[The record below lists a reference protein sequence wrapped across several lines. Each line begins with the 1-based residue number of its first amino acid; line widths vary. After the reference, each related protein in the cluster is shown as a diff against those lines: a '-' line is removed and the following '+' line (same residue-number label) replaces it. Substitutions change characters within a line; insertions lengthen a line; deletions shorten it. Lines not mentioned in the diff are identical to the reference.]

1 MKSTQPSAISHPPS
15 SIILGTAG
23 HIDHGKTALIEALTG
38 YNGDELAE
46 EKARG
51 ITIDLSF
58 SNMRRDDR
66 NVAFIDVPGHEKLIK
81 NMISGAFGFDAALLV
96 VDAVEGIMPQ
106 TREHLAVLDIV
117 GVRRIVVAL
126 TKSDLAGKEQ
136 IARTR
141 QAIEHTMQE
150 HYPDTRL
157 EAILP
162 TSIHQPETIEAL
174 RKVLFALPPRSTPD
188 DPFFRYYI
196 DRVFSPRGIGTV
208 VTGTVLS
215 GRVVK
220 GDKLTVAELNK
231 PATVRGIQVHGEPVT
246 SAHTHQ
252 RVALNLDIPHTKLAK
267 GFLLVSRGY
276 FRGFGTLDVSLKM
289 LGSAQLAHE
298 SEVLFIS
305 GAKRVEARV
314 LLHSDPRYATL
325 KLKEKVFTRF
335 GDPFVLLRSG
345 RPVAGGRI
353 LIPISEPIRKR
364 HKLELLRTLDRGDLP
379 EAFAQLMTHHRRG
392 FGLISSYQRFG
403 IDHAEALRIAHTL
416 EGAFVDEKGLV
427 VYPLSAQQQ
436 VYDAIRA
443 IYENN
448 PRAFLSPAAVTLRIK
463 WASEA
468 LVSDVMERMV
478 QEGYLVLANGIYLRA
493 DQDAEELTN
502 GLEERIYTIL
512 DEEGLTP
519 EAPYNLYDRL
529 DLDRATGDRIFKS
542 LTKRKKVIR
551 LAHNLFVT
559 ETNLRRAL
567 ALMREIIT
575 AQGYI
580 DIRNF
585 KETTGMSRKY
595 CIAYLEQLDQS
606 GDIVKEGERRLL
618 RFG

>member
-1 MKSTQPSAISHPPS
+1 MRDV
-15 SIILGTAG
+15 ILGTAG
-23 HIDHGKTALIEALTG
+23 HVDHGKTALIEALTG

-46 EKARG
+46 EKERG

-58 SNMRRDDR
+58 SNMRRGDV
-66 NVAFIDVPGHEKLIK
+66 NVAFIDVPGHERLIK

-96 VDAVEGIMPQ
+96 IDADEGMMPQ
-106 TREHLAVLDIV
+106 TREHLAVLDVV

-126 TKSDLAGKEQ
+126 TKSDLVYDEQ
-136 IARTR
+136 IAHAR
-141 QAIEHTMQE
+141 QDIEVYMEE
-150 HYPDTRL
+150 HYPAT
-157 EAILP
+157 EIAAILP
-162 TSIHQPETIEAL
+162 TSIHKPDSIEAL
-174 RKVLFALPPRSTPD
+174 REVLFGLPPRVAAD
-188 DPFFRYYI
+188 APFFRYYI
-196 DRVFSPRGIGTV
+196 DRVFSPRGVGTV

-215 GRVVK
+215 GTVALK
-220 GDKLTVAELNK
+220 DKLTVAELNK
-231 PATVRGIQVHGEPVT
+231 PATVRGIQVHGEAVT

-252 RVALNLDIPHTKLAK
+252 RVALNLNIPHTRLSK
-267 GFLLVSRGY
+267 GYLLVSRGY
-276 FRGFGTLDVSLKM
+276 FRGFATLDVSLRM
-289 LGSAQLAHE
+289 LGDAPLAHE

-325 KLKEKVFTRF
+325 KLKDKVFTRF
-335 GDPFVLLRSG
+335 GDPYVLLLAG
-345 RPVAGGRI
+345 RPVAGGAI

-364 HKLELLRTLDRGDLP
+364 QKLELLHALDAHDLSKVFTLLL
-379 EAFAQLMTHHRRG
+379 ANHRRG

-427 VYPLSAQQQ
+427 VYPLSAQQN
-436 VYDAIRA
+436 VYDAIHA

-448 PRAFLSPAAVTLRIK
+448 PRAFLSPASVTLRIK

-468 LVSDVMERMV
+468 LVAQVMGQMIDEA
-478 QEGYLVLANGIYLRA
+478 YLVISNGIYLRA
-493 DQDAEELTN
+493 DQDADELLN

-512 DEEGLTP
+512 DSEGLTP

-529 DLDRATGDRIFKS
+529 DLDRAAGDGAFKA
-542 LTKRKKVIR
+542 LTRRKKVIR

-559 ETNLRRAL
+559 ESNLRRAL
-567 ALMREIIT
+567 ALMREIIV

-585 KETTGMSRKY
+585 KELTGMSRKY
-595 CIAYLEQLDQS
+595 CIAYLEMLDQS
-606 GDIVKEGERRLL
+606 GDVVKEGEKRVL